1 MSQPVDIRV
10 VTCDQ
15 EQSPVHDDSVTS
27 VTSVPKL
34 DTRHPPNLRLSLP
47 DHDISKDNIELDA
60 GELVEDDCYIYTY
73 IGGTAYLAADL
84 PNSFF
89 R

>member
-34 DTRHPPNLRLSLP
+34 DTRHPNLRLSLP